1 MTKILVVEDELDVRE
16 NLQEILELEDFTVVV
31 AANGKIGCNLAQ
43 QHIPDIIICDIMM
56 PELDGYSVIKTI
68 RADSIVK
75 DAYFIFLSAKFTK
88 EDREYGLQLGAN
100 DYITKPFTPKSIRE
114 TISRAKKKSSPVI
127 GGTSN
132 SPDFS
137 SYFRQRND
145 FQWCIS

>member
-1 MTKILVVEDELDVRE
+1 VTKILVIEDELDVRE

-43 QHIPDIIICDIMM
+43 QHMPDIIICDIMM

-75 DAYFIFLSAKFTK
+75 DAYFVFLSAKSTK

-114 TISRAKKKSSPVI
+114 AISRANNKLSPVTI
-127 GGTSN
+127 RTNN
-132 SPDFS
+132 SLDFS
-137 SYFRQRND
+137 SYFLQKSHS
-145 FQWCIS
+145 QWCIN